1 MGRALQRGFTR
12 LHCQLYRTTG
22 GAVGAH
28 LRGSPV
34 MLLRTTGRRTGL
46 RRETPVLYF
55 PEGSG
60 CAIVA
65 SNGGAAHHPAW
76 FLNLERD
83 PSVEAQMG
91 GAIQAMRARPTR
103 GEERERLWQLVT
115 DQFPGYLHY
124 QVRTSREI

>member
-1 MGRALQRGFTR
+1 M
-12 LHCQLYRTTG
+12 
-22 GAVGAH
+22 GAH

-124 QVRTSREI
+124 QVRTSREIPVVMLEPA